1 MKKLLKFA
9 YKKIQI
15 DNTRIDLFTN
25 LDDYLK
31 TKISSDAGWLKAG
44 KARRESVNVSFFI
57 TLKELTLKFE
67 QSLINL
73 GITLKNL

>member
-1 MKKLLKFA
+1 MDT
-9 YKKIQI
+9 KII
-15 DNTRIDLFTN
+15 KIPNEN

-57 TLKELTLKFE
+57 IYYF
-67 QSLINL
+67 SYWRHIN
-73 GITLKNL
+73 N